1 MADPLPW
8 LIVTLSGAALAL
20 LAAAWRAGGGGDQ
33 RLARRLGTLAAAVP
47 AGRPSLRKAGRH
59 PAGDKAGGLPQRLDR
74 LLGRAGV
81 SLAAARLAGI
91 VAAVAVTAT
100 VLVLLLGAGPLVA
113 VAAGLAAGLGGPML
127 VLQRMAARRVARFA
141 EQLPEAL
148 AMMARSLRAGHP
160 INAALGLVAREM
172 PDPLGGEFVIV
183 FDEMTYGLDL
193 REALG
198 NLCQRIDGRELRY
211 MAVAI
216 SIQQGSG
223 GNLAELL
230 DTLARVLRDISRMH
244 RKVRALSAEGRL
256 SAAVLSILPFCVAFG
271 IAALAPGYY
280 DGVVADPPFLAV
292 LAAGGAGIVIGIAM
306 MAKMVNFRI

>member
-1 MADPLPW
+1 MSDPLPW
-8 LIVTLSGAALAL
+8 LLVTLTGATLFL
-20 LAAAWRAGGGGDQ
+20 LAAAWRASGGGGQ
-33 RLARRLGTLAAAVP
+33 RLERRLGAVP
-47 AGRPSLRKAGRH
+47 AAGQRPSLRKAGRR
-59 PAGDKAGGLPQRLDR
+59 PAGGQARTLLLRLDR
-74 LLGRAGV
+74 LLGRAGATMAV
-81 SLAAARLAGI
+81 ERLAGI
-91 VAAVAVTAT
+91 MAAGTVAAT
-100 VLVLLLGAGPLVA
+100 VLALVSGTAPAVA
-113 VAAGLAAGLGGPML
+113 VAAGLTAGIGGPVL
-127 VLQRMAARRVARFA
+127 VLARMAARRVGRFA

-148 AMMARSLRAGHP
+148 AMIARSLRAGHP

-172 PDPLGGEFVIV
+172 PEPLGGEFAIV

-193 REALG
+193 REALA

-216 SIQQGSG
+216 SIQQSSG

-230 DTLARVLRDISRMH
+230 DTLARVLRDIGRMH

-256 SAAVLSILPFCVAFG
+256 SAAVLSILPFGVALG

-280 DGVVADPPFLAV
+280 DGVLADPPFLAV
-292 LAAGGAGIVIGIAM
+292 LAAGGGGILVGIAM